1 MKISKIE
8 TQKKNRKRSSVY
20 IDGKF
25 AFGISN
31 EILLRFDLHEDDE
44 IDEDLIQNVL
54 LAKEKQQIRNR
65 AYRLLHYRN
74 RAIKE
79 LKDRLLKIGFDPAL
93 IQEVI
98 DEMIENNTLDDK
110 NFAESFVA
118 DYTKLRAKG
127 NIFIRHELTKK
138 GVASD
143 VIESLVKNRDE
154 KSIADEYM
162 RKKLSHL
169 DMAKPKD
176 RQKALRRMLTHGFT
190 PAVAY
195 EVIRDHE
202 K

>member
-31 EILLRFDLHEDDE
+31 EILLRFDIHEGEE
-44 IDEDLIQNVL
+44 IDEDLIQSVL

-79 LKDRLLKIGFDPAL
+79 LKDRLLKVGFDPAL

-98 DEMIENNTLDDK
+98 DEMIENNTLDDR

-143 VIESLVKNRDE
+143 VIEGLVKDRDE

-162 RKKLSHL
+162 CKKLSHL

>member
-25 AFGISN
+25 AFGTSN
-31 EILLRFDLHEDDE
+31 EILLKFDLHEGEE

-79 LKDRLLKIGFDPAL
+79 LKERLLKIGFDPAL
-93 IQEVI
+93 IQEVV

-118 DYTKLRAKG
+118 DYTKLRTKG
-127 NIFIRHELTKK
+127 NIFIRYELTKK
-138 GVASD
+138 GVSSD
-143 VIESLVKNRDE
+143 VIEKLVKDRDE

-190 PAVAY
+190 PSVAY
-195 EVIRDHE
+195 EVIRDYE

>member
-31 EILLRFDLHEDDE
+31 EILIRFDLHEDEE

-74 RAIKE
+74 RATKE
-79 LKDRLLKIGFDPAL
+79 LRDRLLKVGFEQAL

-110 NFAESFVA
+110 NFAEAFVA
-118 DYTKLRAKG
+118 DYTKLRTKG
-127 NIFIRHELTKK
+127 NIFIRRELTKK
-138 GVASD
+138 GVAGD
-143 VIESLVKNRDE
+143 IIESLVKNRDE
-154 KSIADEYM
+154 KSIADDYM
-162 RKKLSHL
+162 RRKLSHL
-169 DMAKPKD
+169 DITKPKD

-195 EVIRDHE
+195 EVIKDHE